1 MNRKLPAAL
10 CTVIIILILTAGCTM
25 LSPQKTGAN
34 ALVTTSSGTGAGSSS
49 TGTNS
54 ASSGTCDGAAL
65 DIDPANCG
73 YCGAVCPEN
82 ALCQAGRCFCKD
94 GFKPDNNQCVALP
107 TGSSSNGCP
116 QGMSPCPDKY
126 CYELG
131 VSSSNCG
138 LCSYV
143 CTGST
148 VCSAGTCIS
157 PPVEPATTPST
168 GTTCDTPGQTKCGSR
183 CVNTTANGAN
193 CGSCGKIC
201 YSAAPN
207 CCNGGCVNFQKD
219 TSNCGSCGHKCGS
232 GSTCAYGSCRI
243 KVMGTV
249 YSAITVL
256 PSIAK

>member
-1 MNRKLPAAL
+1 MSTNIPKNIGDRRKLYADDVAYMRAIRIRNL
-10 CTVIIILILTAGCTM
+10 AREKIEADAIWNQRQRDLY
-25 LSPQKTGAN
+25 
-34 ALVTTSSGTGAGSSS
+34 
-49 TGTNS
+49 TN
-54 ASSGTCDGAAL
+54 
-65 DIDPANCG
+65 
-73 YCGAVCPEN
+73 
-82 ALCQAGRCFCKD
+82 
-94 GFKPDNNQCVALP
+94 
-107 TGSSSNGCP
+107 
-116 QGMSPCPDKY
+116 
-126 CYELG
+126 
-131 VSSSNCG
+131 
-138 LCSYV
+138 
-143 CTGST
+143 
-148 VCSAGTCIS
+148 
-157 PPVEPATTPST
+157 ST

-183 CVNTTANGAN
+183 CVNTTTNGAN